1 MAITPEQREVL
12 SLVDAQFDDAVQ
24 LVRDLIDIP
33 SVGPWFGDAAEVSG
47 EGDVQAFLRRHM
59 EGLGATVD
67 QWEPSATELAVHA
80 DGPGYFADRDFTGR
94 PNLVG
99 HFRSGGRDTDAP
111 ALMFLGHCDVVPGG
125 PGWTNG
131 PFTSSIRN
139 GTVVGRGACDM
150 KGGMAAALAA
160 IRAVRSSGVEL
171 AGDIEFGS
179 VTEEETGGMG
189 TLALVHRGYRP
200 ELGIVIPE
208 PTSLQVAPLC
218 RGIIWGEITIPG
230 KSGHIEIEQPG
241 WEDGGAVDAIAYGR
255 ALLDAVD
262 ALNTRWRGL
271 PEKNHRHVPL
281 PCQLN
286 VAEIDAGTYPS
297 SWAGSFT
304 IRFDV
309 QYLPAELDEFGGGGL
324 VRAQIEDMV
333 REFVGDDAW
342 LSAHPPVVTWLVDAD
357 CGETDD
363 THPLVVAPQTA
374 LATLGIE
381 PVVQGV
387 TCHTD
392 MGLPIKAGVPTI
404 TFGPGQLSVAH
415 QPDEHL
421 DLAEYRTCIEAMALM
436 ILDRCGTADTGATA
450 TVAAETVDTRV

>member
-1 MAITPEQREVL
+1 MTTTPEQREVL
-12 SLVDAQFDDAVQ
+12 DLVGAQFDDAVQ

-33 SVGPWFGDAAEVSG
+33 SVGPWFGDDAAVSG
-47 EGDVQAFLRRHM
+47 EGDVQAFLRRHL
-59 EGLGATVD
+59 EDLGATVD
-67 QWEPSATELAVHA
+67 EWEPSAAELAVYSE
-80 DGPGYFADRDFTGR
+80 GPGYFADRDFAGR

-99 HFRSGGRDTDAP
+99 RFHSGVADAP

-125 PGWTNG
+125 PGWTDG
-131 PFTSSIRN
+131 PFTSSVRDGRVI
-139 GTVVGRGACDM
+139 GRGACDM

-160 IRAVRSSGVEL
+160 IRAVRSSGVRL

-230 KSGHIEIEQPG
+230 KSGHIEIEQPA
-241 WEDGGAVDAIAYGR
+241 WQDGGAVDAIAYGR
-255 ALLDAVD
+255 RLLDAVD
-262 ALNTRWRGL
+262 ALNATWRDL

-281 PCQLN
+281 PCQVN

-304 IRFDV
+304 IRFDI
-309 QYLPAELDEFGGGGL
+309 QYLPGELDEHGGGGR

-333 REFVGDDAW
+333 SAFVGEDPW
-342 LSAHPPVVTWLVDAD
+342 LAANPPVVTWLVDAD

-363 THPLVVAPQTA
+363 RHPLVVAPQTA
-374 LATLGIE
+374 LGTLGIE

-436 ILDRCGTADTGATA
+436 ILDRCGSD
-450 TVAAETVDTRV
+450 RV

>member
-1 MAITPEQREVL
+1 MTTTPEQREVL
-12 SLVDAQFDDAVQ
+12 DLVGVQFDDAVQ

-33 SVGPWFGDAAEVSG
+33 SVGPWFGDDAAVSG
-47 EGDVQAFLRRHM
+47 EGDVQAFLRRHL
-59 EGLGATVD
+59 EDLGATVD
-67 QWEPSATELAVHA
+67 EWEPSAAELAVYSE
-80 DGPGYFADRDFTGR
+80 GPGYFADRDFAGR

-99 HFRSGGRDTDAP
+99 RFHSGVADAP

-125 PGWTNG
+125 PGWTDG
-131 PFTSSIRN
+131 PFTSSVRDGRVI
-139 GTVVGRGACDM
+139 GRGACDM

-160 IRAVRSSGVEL
+160 IRAVRSSGVRL

-230 KSGHIEIEQPG
+230 KSGHIEIEQPA
-241 WEDGGAVDAIAYGR
+241 WQDGGAVDAIAYGR
-255 ALLDAVD
+255 RLLDAVD
-262 ALNTRWRGL
+262 ALNATWRDL

-281 PCQLN
+281 PCQVN

-304 IRFDV
+304 IRFDI
-309 QYLPAELDEFGGGGL
+309 QYLPGELDEHGGGGR

-333 REFVGDDAW
+333 SAFVGEDPW
-342 LSAHPPVVTWLVDAD
+342 LTANPPVVTWLVDAD

-363 THPLVVAPQTA
+363 RHPLVVAPQTA
-374 LATLGIE
+374 LGTLGIE

-436 ILDRCGTADTGATA
+436 ILDRCGSD
-450 TVAAETVDTRV
+450 RV